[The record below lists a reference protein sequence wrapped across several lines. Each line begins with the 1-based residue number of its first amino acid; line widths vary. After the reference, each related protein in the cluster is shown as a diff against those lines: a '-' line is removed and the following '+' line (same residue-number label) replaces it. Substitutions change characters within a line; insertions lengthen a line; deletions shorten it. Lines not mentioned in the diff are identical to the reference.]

1 LWSLWSCFCVSVIQ
15 NQDFPFRVP
24 AKLPGVRLRCEEGEE
39 GKN

>member
-1 LWSLWSCFCVSVIQ
+1 LWSFCVSVIQ

-24 AKLPGVRLRCEEGEE
+24 AKLPGVRLRCEEGKSEE